1 MQAAPLGY
9 FDMDHS
15 HPNQIKRATLPTW
28 QLLSLL
34 AVALLLNL
42 ARAPKEIV
50 HGQVYAEE
58 GTTYLKYAWNA
69 NPLGALLAPHMGYYS
84 LFNNVITVVAARILP
99 LSMAAYLFVW
109 CALAVRMLAAYL
121 VITSEY
127 LQDFRGRLFTM
138 LAFLLAAGSLE
149 GWLSLEYSQF
159 CFPICVALIL
169 VSSEQRWKSFQSRFF
184 KIAILVIAGLTGV
197 TSCVLL
203 PLFWVKVLLTK
214 TRQAL
219 FEAGTLS
226 LMTGIQAAFVIESIR
241 TGDKHGFDSHFRYAG
256 PILLQR
262 ALLLPF
268 FTGRI
273 VLYSNHLFAA
283 HPSIFIPLAWLLLIL
298 GFLSLMS
305 LPRQGAKVP
314 VYLLAAAALSA
325 AVNWVGCAD
334 CGGSGLFT
342 VSPIAA
348 SRYFYTA
355 DALIC
360 LSVSFMFLQSTDGL
374 NRYLT
379 GGLLGLVLLSGGI
392 QYPRE
397 IGQLGNARAEWGPQ
411 VAAWQKDATTPINI
425 PPSYWDIALFLPH
438 EHTNYQLP
446 VWIYD
451 STRQK
456 ERVEIREDCRRRY
469 GVDAQG
475 ILHSAHG
482 DVNCRYVC
490 SRGAQ

>member
-1 MQAAPLGY
+1 
-9 FDMDHS
+9 
-15 HPNQIKRATLPTW
+15 
-28 QLLSLL
+28 
-34 AVALLLNL
+34 
-42 ARAPKEIV
+42 
-50 HGQVYAEE
+50 
-58 GTTYLKYAWNA
+58 
-69 NPLGALLAPHMGYYS
+69 MGYYS
-84 LFNNVITVVAARILP
+84 LFNNVVTVVAARMLP

-109 CALAVRMLAAYL
+109 CALAVRILAAYL
-121 VITSEY
+121 VITCEY
-127 LQDFRGRLFTM
+127 LQDFRGRLLAM
-138 LAFLLAAGSLE
+138 LAFLLATGSLE

-169 VSSEQRWKSFQSRFF
+169 VSSKQRWKSFQSRFLKF
-184 KIAILVIAGLTGV
+184 AILVIAGLTGV

-203 PLFWVKVLLTK
+203 PLFWVKVFLTK
-214 TRQAL
+214 TRQSL

-241 TGDKHGFDSHFRYAG
+241 TGDKHGFDSHFQYAG

-268 FTGRI
+268 FTSRI

-283 HPSIFIPLAWLLLIL
+283 HPSIFVPLAWLLLIL

-305 LPRQGAKVP
+305 LPRQGAKVA

-325 AVNWVGCAD
+325 IVNWVGCAD
-334 CGGSGLFT
+334 CGGLLFT
-342 VSPIAA
+342 VTPVFA

-379 GGLLGLVLLSGGI
+379 GGLLGLVLFSGGI
-392 QYPRE
+392 QYFRQ
-397 IGQLGNARAEWGPQ
+397 IGRFDRARADWRPQ
-411 VAAWQKDATTPINI
+411 VAAWQKDATIPIYI
-425 PPSYWDIALFLPH
+425 RPGYWPMALRLPH
-438 EHTNYQLP
+438 EHTNYRLP

-451 STRQK
+451 SSHPGWMK
-456 ERVEIREDCRRRY
+456 
-469 GVDAQG
+469 
-475 ILHSAHG
+475 
-482 DVNCRYVC
+482 
-490 SRGAQ
+490 SR

>member
-1 MQAAPLGY
+1 MQ
-9 FDMDHS
+9 HS
-15 HPNQIKRATLPTW
+15 HPNQIKRPTLPTW

-42 ARAPKEIV
+42 ARMPKEIV

-69 NPLGALLAPHMGYYS
+69 DPFVALSAPHMGYYS
-84 LFNNVITVVAARILP
+84 LFNNVITVVAARMLP
-99 LSMAAYLFVW
+99 LPMAAYLFVW
-109 CALAVRMLAAYL
+109 CALAIRILAAYL

-127 LQDFRGRLFTM
+127 LHDFRERLLAM

-169 VSSEQRWKSFQSRFF
+169 VSSEQRWKSIQSRFF
-184 KIAILVIAGLTGV
+184 KLAILMVAGLTGV

-219 FEAGTLS
+219 FEASILS
-226 LMTGIQAAFVIESIR
+226 LVTCIQAAYVIESIR
-241 TGDKHGFDSHFRYAG
+241 TGDKHGFDLHFRYLG

-262 ALLLPF
+262 LLLLPF
-268 FTGRI
+268 FTGRT

-298 GFLSLMS
+298 SFFSLVS
-305 LPRQGAKVP
+305 LARQRGRVA
-314 VYLLAAAALSA
+314 VYLLVAAALSA
-325 AVNWVGCAD
+325 TVNWVGCAD
-334 CGGSGLFT
+334 CGGSKLFIA
-342 VSPIAA
+342 SPIAA

-360 LSVSFMFLQSTDGL
+360 LSISFMFLQSTAGL
-374 NRYLT
+374 DRYLT
-379 GGLLGLVLLSGGI
+379 GSLLGLILLSGGI
-392 QYPRE
+392 QYIRE
-397 IGQLGNARAEWGPQ
+397 VGQLSSGRPEWGPQ
-411 VAAWQKDATTPINI
+411 VAAWQKDATTPIYI
-425 PPSYWDIALFLPH
+425 PPSYWDIALLLPH
-438 EHTNYQLP
+438 EHTNYRLP

-451 STRQK
+451 STRLK
-456 ERVEIREDCRRRY
+456 ERAEICGACRSRY

-482 DVNCRYVC
+482 DVNCHYVC
-490 SRGAQ
+490 GRGAQ